1 MPVETTPRNSH
12 TAADQPLLQVDD
24 LRVHFPL
31 PGSGLL
37 RRSAGSVKAVD
48 GVSFSLAAGQTLGLV
63 GESGCG
69 KSTTGLAVLRMQ
81 PVTSG
86 RILFEGLDIT
96 QQQAR
101 TGTFRRRMQMVYQ
114 DPYGSL
120 NPRMTVR
127 DLVGEP
133 LQVHGLAS
141 NKSAYQDRIA
151 ALLKTVGLL
160 PDMADRYPHE
170 FSGGQRQ
177 RIGIARALALEP
189 SLIIC
194 DEPVSALDVSIQ
206 AQVVNVLQAL
216 QERLGLAYLFIAHDL
231 AVVRHLSH
239 RVAVMYLGRIV
250 EIATRDALYR
260 EPLHPYTQA
269 LLSAVPV
276 ADPVVERQRKRIV
289 VQGEVPSALNPPPG
303 CRFHTRCPMAMAR
316 CRTEDPPLQALEPGL
331 DGRAVACHLHSPAV
345 GVAGASVAGA
355 MTSPVTGQARAA

>member
-1 MPVETTPRNSH
+1 MAPEQ
-12 TAADQPLLQVDD
+12 QPLLQVEN
-24 LRVHFPL
+24 LKVHFLL
-31 PGSGLL
+31 PATGLL
-37 RRSAGSVKAVD
+37 RKSAGAVKAVD

-86 RILFEGLDIT
+86 RIVFEGADIT
-96 QQQAR
+96 AQQAR

-120 NPRMTVR
+120 NPRMKVR

-133 LQVHGLAS
+133 LQVHGLAKNRS
-141 NKSAYQDRIA
+141 EYQERIA
-151 ALLKTVGLL
+151 NLLQTVGLL
-160 PDMADRYPHE
+160 PDMAERYPHE

-206 AQVVNVLQAL
+206 AQVVNVLQEL

-250 EIATRDALYR
+250 EIASRDDLYR
-260 EPLHPYTQA
+260 APLHPYTQA

-276 ADPVVERQRKRIV
+276 ADPVVERARQRIV

-303 CRFHTRCPMAMAR
+303 CRFHTRCPQAMAR
-316 CRTEDPPLQALEPGL
+316 CRSEDPPLLESG
-331 DGRAVACHLHSPAV
+331 DGRAVACHLHPMTPN
-345 GVAGASVAGA
+345 GAK
-355 MTSPVTGQARAA
+355 TLTHPVTEPSQ